1 MCLSV
6 ACWPKEGVNVQRF
19 LVIILMRVLLGRF
32 ADSSFLQMRL
42 DIEIMGLYY
51 KQSIQSEPKLSTAFS
66 ALENTTRCTTVS
78 LLHTR
83 LVNSSMAFTVRYL
96 HSIYA
101 SGVDILL
108 ECA

>member
-83 LVNSSMAFTVRYL
+83 LVDSSMAFTVRYL

-101 SGVDILL
+101 SGVHILL